1 MRNNHFFKTQILLAA
16 LAAAVIAPICVFSQ
30 QKTAARTARTTTI
43 KDSDIYVPDKVLE
56 PSYTR
61 KEASD
66 LLKEYIAAFGDSD
79 MPHSYESFAKD
90 PDKYKRIGSRQ
101 LKSAMANLYNY
112 VFDTTVKANGTS
124 TTQVSPELM
133 EVTEAKESWFRNL
146 YNKALELNEPAEL
159 MDKAI
164 RLKNAT
170 LYTQAKNAYIEK
182 YDALNKFVKKPERM
196 DAAALTR
203 LKEANR
209 ARRKAE
215 YIAQRKQQLMEQE
228 AAAKQAYEEEMKKA
242 SSSKKK

>member
-16 LAAAVIAPICVFSQ
+16 LAATLIAPVSVFAQ
-30 QKTAARTARTTTI
+30 QKTAARTAASI

-56 PSYTR
+56 PSYTK

-79 MPHSYESFAKD
+79 MPRTYEAFAKD

-101 LKSAMANLYNY
+101 LKAALGNLYNY
-112 VFDTTVKANGTS
+112 VKDPDI
-124 TTQVSPELM
+124 Q
-133 EVTEAKESWFRNL
+133 EVTEAKDSWFRDL
-146 YNKALELNEPAEL
+146 YNKALELNEPATL

-170 LYTQAKNAYIEK
+170 MYTQATKAYAEK
-182 YDALNKFVKKPERM
+182 LEELNKFAKKPERM
-196 DAAALTR
+196 DTATLTKI
-203 LKEANR
+203 KETNKAK
-209 ARRKAE
+209 RRRD
-215 YIAQRKQQLMEQE
+215 YLDQRKQQILEQE
-228 AAAKQAYEEEMKKA
+228 AAAKQALEEELKKA

>member
-16 LAAAVIAPICVFSQ
+16 LAATLIAPVSLFAQ
-30 QKTAARTARTTTI
+30 QKPAARTAASI

-56 PSYTR
+56 PSYTK

-79 MPHSYESFAKD
+79 MPRTYEAFAKD

-101 LKSAMANLYNY
+101 LKAALGNLYNY
-112 VFDTTVKANGTS
+112 VKDPDI
-124 TTQVSPELM
+124 Q
-133 EVTEAKESWFRNL
+133 EVTEAKDSWFRDL
-146 YNKALELNEPAEL
+146 YNKALELNEPATL

-170 LYTQAKNAYIEK
+170 MYTQATKAYAEK
-182 YDALNKFVKKPERM
+182 LEELNKFAKKPERM
-196 DAAALTR
+196 DTATLTK
-203 LKEANR
+203 LKEANK
-209 ARRKAE
+209 AKRRRD
-215 YIAQRKQQLMEQE
+215 YLDQRKQQILEQE
-228 AAAKQAYEEEMKKA
+228 AAAKQALEEELKKA